1 MEKDVAKDCT
11 EGSHQVDTRSPGA
24 VPPGPAPGSRVGPTC
39 PPSRRL
45 FAFLKPLDLK
55 PSRTEK
61 FSTKQNHS
69 RRHLETLFGG
79 SAALFWHPAG
89 GGNHHRR
96 PLRHHDCIQNDA

>member
-24 VPPGPAPGSRVGPTC
+24 VPPGPAPGTRVGPTW

-45 FAFLKPLDLK
+45 FAYLKPLDLK
-55 PSRTEK
+55 PSGTKK
-61 FSTKQNHS
+61 FSTKQNQS

-79 SAALFWHPAG
+79 CCSPVPAPC
-89 GGNHHRR
+89 RR
-96 PLRHHDCIQNDA
+96 GESPPEASLSP